1 MRRNPGLQRAP
12 AIGLVGAGA
21 VSVQFGAALATK
33 LFARTGPAGAVTL
46 RLVLAAAL
54 LVVGTV
60 VGRCL
65 ARPAAR
71 RQGNTGP
78 LRGAGAGRP
87 GLARR
92 AWPDVAVA
100 VGFGLVLAAMNLSF
114 YEAIDRIP
122 LGVAVTIE
130 FVGPLGVALAG
141 SRRVADGVW
150 AAGAG
155 AGVALLAA
163 GAGHRLD
170 LAGAGYAL
178 MAGAFWAG
186 YILLSRETGRRFE
199 SLSGLAL
206 AMSVAALAV
215 VPLGVADGG
224 AALVQPYVLG
234 LGAAVAVLSSV
245 VPYSLELMALRR
257 ATARAFGVMMSLD
270 PGLATAAGFVVLGQ
284 RLTGKE
290 WAALGLVAG
299 ANLGNA
305 LTARSRRAA
314 AVPVVTPD

>member
-1 MRRNPGLQRAP
+1 MRLNRALQRSP

-33 LFARTGPAGAVTL
+33 LFARVGPAGAVTL
-46 RLVLAAAL
+46 RLVLAAAV
-54 LVVGTV
+54 LVAGTV
-60 VGRCL
+60 AVRSRDRT
-65 ARPAAR
+65 ASRPD
-71 RQGNTGP
+71 G
-78 LRGAGAGRP
+78 GAGARAGA
-87 GLARR
+87 GLGEGARR
-92 AWPDVAVA
+92 ALPDLAVAVA
-100 VGFGLVLAAMNLSF
+100 FGLVLAAMNLSF

-141 SRRVADGVW
+141 SRRLADGLW
-150 AAGAG
+150 ASGAG

-163 GAGHRLD
+163 GAGRRLD
-170 LAGAGYAL
+170 LAGVAYAL
-178 MAGAFWAG
+178 LAGLFWAG

-206 AMSVAALAV
+206 AMSVGALAV
-215 VPLGVADGG
+215 VPLGVAAGG
-224 AALVQPYVLG
+224 AALVRPYVLG
-234 LGAAVAVLSSV
+234 LGATVAVLSSV

-284 RLTGKE
+284 RLTAKE
-290 WAALGLVAG
+290 WVALALVAG

-305 LTARSRRAA
+305 LTGRARRAA
-314 AVPVVTPD
+314 PVPVVTPD